1 MHEVH
6 GMRNKRSPRSRW
18 SPYFSIW
25 RLWLPLPQKEKKGV
39 NTYPEQSN
47 RLLRHTYSPVKW
59 SSLEMLWHDRLADK
73 AYSISAV
80 WFRWRVGNEHNYALG
95 QKLYLLFLPVPEPLR
110 GGIQLHVVTVDIV
123 QVDGSSLSKLALL
136 APETLQWSA
145 LSAKKEMLRFRHMTP
160 RETAAAVGPAWLF
173 CSTFHYTAHSN
184 CMSNCLDGFSPASA
198 EPSWCFQGIAAPRES
213 YCNLVSQI
221 PSLHISM
228 CSLLTSAYFSPTI
241 FWDKS
246 QLPYGTCFPPTFHWY
261 IPAHSKINLA
271 YVYSFL

>member
-1 MHEVH
+1 MEPIFQHLKIMAPTTTE
-6 GMRNKRSPRSRW
+6 G
-18 SPYFSIW
+18 
-25 RLWLPLPQKEKKGV
+25 KKGGV

-160 RETAAAVGPAWLF
+160 RESAAAVGPAWLF
-173 CSTFHYTAHSN
+173 CSTFHYTAQQLHVKLSRRIQ
-184 CMSNCLDGFSPASA
+184 SGFCRAVLMFSGHCSSA
-198 EPSWCFQGIAAPRES
+198 WK
-213 YCNLVSQI
+213 
-221 PSLHISM
+221 
-228 CSLLTSAYFSPTI
+228 LL
-241 FWDKS
+241 
-246 QLPYGTCFPPTFHWY
+246 
-261 IPAHSKINLA
+261 
-271 YVYSFL
+271 